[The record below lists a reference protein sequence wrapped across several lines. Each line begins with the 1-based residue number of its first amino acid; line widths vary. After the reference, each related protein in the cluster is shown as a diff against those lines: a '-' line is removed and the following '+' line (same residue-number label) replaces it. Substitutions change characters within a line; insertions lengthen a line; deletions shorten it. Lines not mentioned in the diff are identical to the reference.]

1 MVDRR
6 WWIDLRPPIP
16 DPRNTIF
23 INSFIFISIMKKFF
37 LMFAVACL
45 MISCT
50 GNGNTSGNASANSN
64 QEQAADVKGST
75 FDGDH
80 FTFTYPEGFKETYK
94 SGDNVNVASE
104 DDAVRIDATFSENP
118 CKPEDFK
125 KFYDGM
131 VGMEMFKDYK
141 WEDAKIDGNIMTYKG
156 VNGDNVENKYVVFL
170 DEKGGIAGTVKYPA
184 AMAEKAEALIMP
196 MLQSMK
202 KK

>member
-1 MVDRR
+1 MMA
-6 WWIDLRPPIP
+6 IGAMTL
-16 DPRNTIF
+16 T
-23 INSFIFISIMKKFF
+23 
-37 LMFAVACL
+37 
-45 MISCT
+45 SCN
-50 GNGNTSGNASANSN
+50 GNGEKANSSSAASGDN
-64 QEQAADVKGST
+64 QEQTTEAKGNV
-75 FDGDH
+75 FEGDH

-94 SGDNVNVASE
+94 SGDNINVASE
-104 DDAVRIDATFSENP
+104 DDQIRIDATFSENP

-125 KFYDGM
+125 KYYDGM

>member
-1 MVDRR
+1 
-6 WWIDLRPPIP
+6 
-16 DPRNTIF
+16 
-23 INSFIFISIMKKFF
+23 MKKLF
-37 LMFAVACL
+37 LL
-45 MISCT
+45 MMAIGAMTLVSCT
-50 GNGNTSGNASANSN
+50 GNGNTSGSAAASGDK
-64 QEQAADVKGST
+64 EQATEEVKGT
-75 FDGDH
+75 VFEGDH

-94 SGDNVNVASE
+94 SGDNINAASA
-104 DDAVRIDATFSENP
+104 DDQIKIDATFSENP

-170 DEKGGIAGTVKYPA
+170 DEKAGIAGTVKYPVAKA
-184 AMAEKAEALIMP
+184 AEAEALIMP
-196 MLQSMK
+196 MLKSMK